1 MIEKLRA
8 WARTHTEEGRY
19 SPVGQIFHW
28 VMAALILF
36 QLGWGFYTSMIGV
49 GGDKI
54 VAYQVHSAAGL
65 PVLILA
71 ILRFAWRS
79 IIPGPEN
86 DADNLPIGQELLA
99 NLLIVL
105 FYISFFAL
113 PLSGWVMWSSLANP
127 GPLYLGGFLPWP
139 ELPLGNLPLT
149 VRLQILDVAED
160 VHQVLVWTLVFIV
173 PLHVGAALKHHFW
186 DRHDVLSGMLPEIPD
201 SEDSL
206 GGHQH
211 KPRPQLS
218 QAETSGG

>member
-1 MIEKLRA
+1 MIEELRA

-28 VMAALILF
+28 VMAVLVLF
-36 QLGWGFYTSMIGV
+36 QLGWGFYTSMMGV

-54 VAYQVHSAAGL
+54 LAYQVHSAAGL
-65 PVLILA
+65 PVLVLA
-71 ILRFAWRS
+71 VLRIAWQS
-79 IIPGPEN
+79 IIPGPVN
-86 DADNLPIGQELLA
+86 DADNLPKAQEWLA
-99 NLLIVL
+99 RFLIVL

-127 GPLYLGGFLPWP
+127 GPLYLGGVVPWP
-139 ELPLGNLPLT
+139 ELPLGNLPLM
-149 VRLQILDVAED
+149 VRLEILDAAED
-160 VHQVLVWTLVFIV
+160 IHQVLVWMLLVIV

-211 KPRPQLS
+211 RPRQLRPRT
-218 QAETSGG
+218 ETSSG